1 MLAMPRTVKALHG
14 QPDMGFL
21 HAKLW
26 GVRIIIMVQYWRS
39 MAQLL
44 ACVHDR
50 DSAQLPALR
59 AFNKAV
65 GTDGARGIWHET
77 CAIKPVQCENVYGNM
92 PLFGLGRA
100 GQGSFSL
107 PVVRANRRGSAFG
120 PHRRCKNRV
129 STARSDTE

>member
-26 GVRIIIMVQYWRS
+26 GVRIILVQYWRS

-92 PLFGLGRA
+92 TPFGVGRA
-100 GQGSFSL
+100 GQFQPASGARK
-107 PVVRANRRGSAFG
+107 PAWQRVRAASKVQESGFNG
-120 PHRRCKNRV
+120 K
-129 STARSDTE
+129 E